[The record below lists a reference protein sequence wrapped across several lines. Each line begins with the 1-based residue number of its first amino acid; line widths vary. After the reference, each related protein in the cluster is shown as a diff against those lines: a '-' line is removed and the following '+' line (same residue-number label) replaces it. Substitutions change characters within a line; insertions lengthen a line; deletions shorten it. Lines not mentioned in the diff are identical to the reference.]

1 MKNYFNR
8 IFKYTIPYKKFFLL
22 NIFANIFHAL
32 FGTLSMISLFPMLK
46 VLFNQTESLTTK
58 PIWIGIGDIA
68 NYAENYLNYFDPYL
82 ILA

>member
-22 NIFANIFHAL
+22 NIFANIFYAL

-46 VLFNQTESLTTK
+46 VLFNQTESLATK
-58 PIWIGIGDIA
+58 PVWIGIGDIC
-68 NYAENYLNYFDPYL
+68 YEFLTKFFHLEFLGPY
-82 ILA
+82 